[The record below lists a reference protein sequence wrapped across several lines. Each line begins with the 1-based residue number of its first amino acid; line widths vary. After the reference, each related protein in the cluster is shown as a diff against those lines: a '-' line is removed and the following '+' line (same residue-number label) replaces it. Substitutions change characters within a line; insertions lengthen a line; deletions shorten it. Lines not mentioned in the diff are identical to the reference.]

1 MKNVSQPKEIR
12 CAVYTRKSVDEGL
25 DLEMNTLT
33 VQREAAEAYIE
44 SQRGE
49 GWRCLET
56 QYDDGGYTGGNIDRP
71 ALQRLLEDI
80 KAGRVDCVVVY
91 KVDRLSRSLLDFAKL
106 SELFDQHGVSFVSVT
121 QQINT
126 GNSMGKLML
135 NVLLSFA
142 QFEREIIGERTK
154 DRMAAA
160 RRKGRWI
167 GGRPFLGY
175 DVAPEGRALVVNELE
190 ARQVRRAFEVYLE
203 ERSLSQSV
211 RQLRS
216 EGIRLKQWV
225 TRSGKTTGG
234 SMITKGSLHGML
246 SNVAYIGK
254 VSYEGELI
262 DGAHDA
268 ILAPE
273 VFEATQRQLKENDR
287 TGGIRVRNK
296 HDALLRGLVRC
307 KHCGTA
313 MSHSFTKK
321 KSGKIYRYYVCQ
333 TAMKEGWSVC
343 PTKSVAAGDIEG
355 FVVDRIKALGS
366 DAELQQEVI
375 GSFLKQ
381 QSERDSQLQADQKR
395 LAREYRG
402 LQQKIQNAIEE
413 KQGAT
418 EFALLEGKLKE
429 SEAALQSISAQLTQL
444 REDTFDS
451 ETIARALS
459 LFTPVWEQL
468 STTERCDLL
477 GLLIEQVQLDG
488 EAGELE
494 IIWKEDGIHALLE
507 NK

>member
-1 MKNVSQPKEIR
+1 
-12 CAVYTRKSVDEGL
+12 
-25 DLEMNTLT
+25 MNTLT
-33 VQREAAEAYIE
+33 VQREAAEAYIK
-44 SQRGE
+44 SQLSE
-49 GWRCLET
+49 GWQCLET

-126 GNSMGKLML
+126 GTSMGKLML

-175 DVAPEGRALVVNELE
+175 DVAPEGRSLVVNELE
-190 ARQVRRAFEVYLE
+190 ARQVRRAYEVYLE
-203 ERSLSQSV
+203 KRSLSQSV

-225 TRSGKTTGG
+225 TRSGKTSGG
-234 SMITKGSLHGML
+234 GLLTKGNLHGML

-262 DGAHDA
+262 DGAHEA
-268 ILAPE
+268 IVAPD
-273 VFEATQRQLKENDR
+273 VFGAVQSLLKENDR
-287 TGGIRVRNK
+287 TGGVRVRNK
-296 HDALLRGLVRC
+296 HDALLRGLLRC
-307 KHCGTA
+307 SHCETA

-333 TAMKEGWSVC
+333 QAMKEGWSVC
-343 PTKSVAAGDIEG
+343 PTKSVAAGEIEA
-355 FVVDRIKALGS
+355 FVVDRIKVLGS

-375 GSFLKQ
+375 NSFLKQ
-381 QSERDSQLQADQKR
+381 QAERTRSLESDHKR
-395 LAREYRG
+395 LTREYRG
-402 LQQKIQNAIEE
+402 LQQKIQHAIEE
-413 KQGAT
+413 QHGVA
-418 EFALLEGKLKE
+418 EFALLEDKLKK
-429 SEAALQSISAQLTQL
+429 SASALQAISTELTQIH
-444 REDTFDS
+444 DGKFDS
-451 ETIARALS
+451 ASIARALS
-459 LFTPVWEQL
+459 LFAPVWDQL